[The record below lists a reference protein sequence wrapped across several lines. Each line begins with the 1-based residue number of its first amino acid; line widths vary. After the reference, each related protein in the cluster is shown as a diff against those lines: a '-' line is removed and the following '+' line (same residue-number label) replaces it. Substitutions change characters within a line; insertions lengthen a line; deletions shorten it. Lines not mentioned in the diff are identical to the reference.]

1 MGISIVLNTGS
12 YDDLSYL
19 NQYELDFAC
28 TSASGNIH
36 TLAKEKLNM
45 SKFTNTLIAS
55 VLAVAVAGPA
65 AAEVAE
71 NGYFAG
77 TNTKAQVK
85 PSSCKNV
92 TIEVPQSQLY
102 FEDNFGS
109 RESGFWDLDLSV
121 AIGEEESIGGRYI
134 ERQVGKD
141 LTGSLDSSD
150 LGGCETDSQNGI
162 RVCGG
167 IVAVIVATVESA
179 DCGGSMSDDQANAFT
194 VTKGNVKLSKKG
206 TRAKVDFKI
215 EGEFTNDK
223 DKVKKVQATIK
234 GSKMDFVADSA
245 S

>member
-92 TIEVPQSQLY
+92 TIEVPQSELF

-134 ERQVGKD
+134 ERKVGKD
-141 LTGSLDSSD
+141 LTGSLNVED
-150 LGGCETDSQNGI
+150 LGRCQTDGAGVRTCDGI
-162 RVCGG
+162 A
-167 IVAVIVATVESA
+167 AVIVSVVESS
-179 DCGGSMSDDQANAFT
+179 DCGGTMSDTQTDALT
-194 VTKGNVKLSKKG
+194 VTKGNVKLSNKG

-223 DKVKKVQATIK
+223 GKAKKVQATIK